1 VRLYVLA
8 LFAIVATACPYTLF
22 SQTATDSSPANV
34 VTADAKLAPASAMP
48 AKGAPTQLTLKK
60 TISLRTA
67 PITSLGAPGC
77 DATGNFY
84 LPNHDSL
91 TISKFNTKGEQV
103 ATFKAN
109 SSPDVPLVDHIGRF
123 AATADGE
130 VYQLVFPHSYD
141 RDVFLYNKD
150 GSYKSKIKLDAGG
163 VWLPNLF
170 VAIPSGN
177 FLATGHKWNRTA
189 KEYGPFTGIFSSD
202 GSLLKELQLEDDAY
216 INQQRSWGDSR
227 FTLGPGQ
234 VNSSINFAISRGEM
248 KLGDDG
254 NVYLLRWLNPAVIY
268 AISPGGEI
276 VRRFTVDPGDPEL
289 TVGGMAVAGGRIAVV
304 FRKGREGENVEQEI
318 IKVVDLEGNKVA
330 TYGLPM
336 VDGHA
341 AFGISLACYSHN
353 PEQFTFLDWTKDEK
367 LVLNIT
373 EPQ

>member
-150 GSYKSKIKLDAGG
+150 GSY
-163 VWLPNLF
+163 
-170 VAIPSGN
+170 
-177 FLATGHKWNRTA
+177 RTA